1 MAVEE
6 LPFHL
11 QGNFA
16 PKPFEHD
23 ADLLFRRELPPG
35 SATDLSDSYFA
46 CLLLLLV
53 RHIDTLLGV
62 TDPGMCL
69 LA

>member
-23 ADLLFRRELPPG
+23 ADLLFWRELPPG
-35 SATDLSDSYFA
+35 SATDLSDSCFA
-46 CLLLLLV
+46 RLLLWV
-53 RHIDTLLGV
+53 RHLDTLLGV
-62 TDPGMCL
+62 MDPGLCL